1 MRRIPLLAAF
11 LAVALPAQA
20 ITYGILDEGRHPQT
34 AALVGRFTSGTFPYC
49 TGTLISPT
57 VVLTAA
63 HCDLGNPRVFVSFEG
78 AITEDSKLLAGTFH
92 GHPGYDQV
100 QSDPHDIA
108 VIVLDQPVRGIAPA
122 KLPAAGAL
130 DRFAVGAPFTAVGY
144 GSGEVVNQ
152 PGGPVNPYIDVREYA
167 TSTLNAA
174 NPAWLRLSQNAATG
188 DGGTCYGDSGG
199 PNFIGS
205 GAGET
210 TVIAGT
216 TITGDALCKSTNVI
230 YRLDTASARA
240 FLGRFVA
247 LP

>member
-1 MRRIPLLAAF
+1 MRRPVLLAVLLAAG
-11 LAVALPAQA
+11 LPAYA
-20 ITYGILDEGRHPQT
+20 ITYGVLDQGRHPQT
-34 AALVGRFTSGTFPYC
+34 AALVGKFASGTYPYC
-49 TGTLISPT
+49 SGALISPT

-63 HCDLGNPRVFVSFEG
+63 HCDLGNPRVFVSFDG

-92 GHPGYDQV
+92 GHPDYDQV

-108 VIVLDQPVRGIAPA
+108 VIVLDRPVKGITPA

-130 DRFAVGAPFTAVGY
+130 NAFGVGAPFTAAGY

-152 PGGPVNPYIDVREYA
+152 PGGPVNPYVDVREYA
-167 TSTLNAA
+167 TSTLSAI
-174 NPAWLRLSQNAATG
+174 NPAWLRLSQNPATG

-205 GAGET
+205 GATET
-210 TVIAGT
+210 TTIAGT
-216 TITGDALCKSTNVI
+216 TITGDALCKATNVV
-230 YRLDTASARA
+230 YRLDTPSARA